1 MIIAFA
7 LSLIG
12 VILVLANNKFLRIFW
27 ILVFAFF
34 LTIILAL
41 AGIYFIINSPK
52 ETDSSL
58 FFPMFSPLIALILL
72 QIARRLYSK
81 FHKQEIILYTRGIFP
96 VRHEERFVTKKEINI
111 TFVLLILSVLIPFL
125 VLILIK

>member
-7 LSLIG
+7 LGLIG
-12 VILVLANNKFLRIFW
+12 AILVLANSKFLRAFW
-27 ILVFAFF
+27 ILVIAFF
-34 LTIILAL
+34 LTIILAIS
-41 AGIYFIINSPK
+41 GIYLIINSPK

-58 FFPMFSPLIALILL
+58 FFPMFCPLLALILL

-81 FHKQEIILYTRGIFP
+81 YHKKEIILYTRGLFP
-96 VRHEERFVTKKEINI
+96 VRHEERFVTKREINI
-111 TFVLLILSVLIPFL
+111 TFALLILSVMIPYL